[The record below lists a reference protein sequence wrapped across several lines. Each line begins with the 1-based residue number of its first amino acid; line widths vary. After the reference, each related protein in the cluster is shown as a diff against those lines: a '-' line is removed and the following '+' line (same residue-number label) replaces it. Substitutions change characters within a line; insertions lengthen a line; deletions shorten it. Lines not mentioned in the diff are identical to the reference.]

1 MAADVAHRLR
11 KLLSI
16 AAGYAVGAVR
26 AARAWR
32 RLRAHPAPRF
42 SLAAIDLK
50 LMLGDASATTA
61 FDRHYVFH
69 TAWAARVL
77 ARTRPSRHVDIGSAL
92 YFVTSV
98 SAFVPVEFVDIR
110 PARLGLSGL
119 DARAGTLAA
128 LPYADRSIE
137 SLSCMHVLE
146 HVGLGRYGDP
156 VDYDGDLRAAAELSR
171 VLAPGGRLLMVVPLG
186 GVARIQFNAHRIYTR
201 ELVVGMFEGLRLDT
215 FTLIPESAADGD
227 LVDDPPTSLL
237 ARERYGCGCFEFVR
251 PPDR

>member
-1 MAADVAHRLR
+1 MTASDAMV
-11 KLLSI
+11 
-16 AAGYAVGAVR
+16 
-26 AARAWR
+26 
-32 RLRAHPAPRF
+32 
-42 SLAAIDLK
+42 
-50 LMLGDASATTA
+50 MLDDASESTG

-77 ARTRPSRHVDIGSAL
+77 ARTRPRRHVDIGSSL
-92 YFVTSV
+92 FFVTSV

-119 DARAGTLAA
+119 ASRAGTLAA
-128 LPYADRSIE
+128 LPYPDRSVA

-156 VDYDGDLRAAAELSR
+156 VDYDGDLRAAAELMR

-186 GVARIQFNAHRIYTR
+186 GVARIQFNAHRIYTHAQ
-201 ELVVGMFEGLRLDT
+201 LVGMFDELQLDA
-215 FTLIPESAADGD
+215 FALIPESAANGD
-227 LVDDPPTSLL
+227 LVADPPAAMV

-251 PPDR
+251 RDDR

>member
-1 MAADVAHRLR
+1 
-11 KLLSI
+11 
-16 AAGYAVGAVR
+16 
-26 AARAWR
+26 
-32 RLRAHPAPRF
+32 
-42 SLAAIDLK
+42 
-50 LMLGDASATTA
+50 MLGDASATTA

-92 YFVTSV
+92 YFVTGV

-201 ELVVGMFEGLRLDT
+201 EQVVGMFEGLRLDA
-215 FTLIPESAADGD
+215 FTLIPESAVDGD
-227 LVDDPPTSLL
+227 LVADPPASLL